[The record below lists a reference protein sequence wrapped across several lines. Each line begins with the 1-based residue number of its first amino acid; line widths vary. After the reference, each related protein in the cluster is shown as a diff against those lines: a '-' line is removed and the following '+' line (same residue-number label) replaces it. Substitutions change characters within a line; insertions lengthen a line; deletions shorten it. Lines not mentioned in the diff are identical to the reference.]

1 VSKLIYGVVMA
12 VVTLELIGLYLALWK
27 NFGFG

>member
-1 VSKLIYGVVMA
+1 LSYVAVVTI
-12 VVTLELIGLYLALWK
+12 VTLELIGLYLALWK

>member
-1 VSKLIYGVVMA
+1 LSYGAVIT